1 MNDRLPPTHKLL
13 SLVTVSPSRSETD
26 FPPSPLTF
34 LLVLQQKCGSLETV
48 SRRELPEQQLYT
60 HIHTGE
66 HHVAAHLLP
75 PSPLKETLEWFATA
89 FYGRFYARSKTSQS
103 GRRLSSSQRRRQTT
117 SARAHSGVVC
127 ERACEPSPVTHKKT
141 KS

>member
-1 MNDRLPPTHKLL
+1 M
-13 SLVTVSPSRSETD
+13 
-26 FPPSPLTF
+26 
-34 LLVLQQKCGSLETV
+34 LQQKCGSLETV

-60 HIHTGE
+60 HIHTDE
-66 HHVAAHLLP
+66 HHVTAHLLP

-117 SARAHSGVVC
+117 SARVHSGVVC
-127 ERACEPSPVTHKKT
+127 ERACEPSPGYTQKNKKLNGVRMEYELPAPLRCLHFPSIMGT
-141 KS
+141 GVAY